1 MDVQNSVLVIV
12 NEISFVCS
20 HSPFL
25 NEWDQTLPAQ
35 GREWQA
41 AVPLRCSACSSRA
54 RSEKELYCFKVSRQP
69 HGSGAPGLCLAG
81 ITSMSVSGM
90 TSIQKQSWGL
100 QATQLKGT
108 FCPLVQLFTHTV
120 LKETK
125 VWPQKQSVPH
135 STISMPCYINMNA
148 NDELC

>member
-12 NEISFVCS
+12 NEISFVHS
-20 HSPFL
+20 HYPIPKRMGSDITSAGLWVAGSGAPS
-25 NEWDQTLPAQ
+25 
-35 GREWQA
+35 
-41 AVPLRCSACSSRA
+41 LRSACSSRA

-125 VWPQKQSVPH
+125 VWPQNNQFHIQQSQCLF
-135 STISMPCYINMNA
+135 I
-148 NDELC
+148 